1 MRFPWFP
8 CFGDVEIVR
17 IGSVTVLNEPTEFV
31 DRQVLLAREKDSVLV
46 LQPDPEA
53 MKKRHHLNIGMQNGK
68 IVVLH
73 SWHLCGFMAFN
84 GKFQGM
90 TPGTVT
96 NRIWTPL
103 YHIIII

>member
-8 CFGDVEIVR
+8 CFDDVEIVR

-31 DRQVLLAREKDSVLV
+31 DRQVLLAREKASVLV

-73 SWHLCGFMAFN
+73 SWHLWIHGFQWEVPRHDARN
-84 GKFQGM
+84 CNQ
-90 TPGTVT
+90 
-96 NRIWTPL
+96 
-103 YHIIII
+103 